1 MPVSLVT
8 ATRGCSSTEAVSVTV
23 TPGSTAPDE
32 SATFPKIWLLF
43 CAKAGAPTHISAA
56 SVHLK
61 GGANSEPTFIDNGL
75 TLTSNGAL
83 AGLGNEDLVVTL
95 TATANATATCTNQ
108 GGNQAPGQNP
118 APVTVSGSQ
127 SIPASEIKNGNVA
140 FSVTTEGPVTPIP
153 GAPGCPN
160 PNWTEDITDLSFT
173 SATIPVEQPAG
184 TVVLTVSCT
193 FSAPTSNGAVSK
205 QAVVCS

>member
-1 MPVSLVT
+1 MKYARLIPAAALLISGV
-8 ATRGCSSTEAVSVTV
+8 AAGCSSYNEPS
-23 TPGSTAPDE
+23 
-32 SATFPKIWLLF
+32 
-43 CAKAGAPTHISAA
+43 APTHISAA

-75 TLTSNGAL
+75 SLSTAGAL

-127 SIPASEIKNGNVA
+127 SIPASEIKNGNVD
-140 FSVTTEGPVTPIP
+140 FSVTTQGPVTPIP

-160 PNWTEDITDLSFT
+160 PNWREDITDLAFT
-173 SATIPVEQPAG
+173 SATITVEQPAG
-184 TVVLTVSCT
+184 TLVLTVSCT

-205 QAVVCS
+205 QDVVCS